1 MKQFVTGASISAIA
15 IAMASPVA
23 AQDQSPAGA
32 KPKRTGGVPTIVVT
46 AQKRSEDLQDVPVSV
61 QAIGEEELEQHR
73 DSLVGEFGGL
83 PDYSGDD
90 AKPQEGKGKVDFSV
104 DFV

>member
-1 MKQFVTGASISAIA
+1 MK
-15 IAMASPVA
+15 AMIRIGSPHSLQRVQSFHSGQMRSQKSCS
-23 AQDQSPAGA
+23 QDNTKCGQRPQL
-32 KPKRTGGVPTIVVT
+32 T
-46 AQKRSEDLQDVPVSV
+46 ADLDKQV
-61 QAIGEEELEQHR
+61 QLDRRDDGEGEEELEQHR
-73 DSLVGEFGGL
+73 DGLVGEFGGL